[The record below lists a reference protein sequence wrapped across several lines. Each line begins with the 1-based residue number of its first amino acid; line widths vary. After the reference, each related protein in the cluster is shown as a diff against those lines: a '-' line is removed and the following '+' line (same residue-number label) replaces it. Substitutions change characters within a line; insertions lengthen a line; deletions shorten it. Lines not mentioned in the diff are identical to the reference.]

1 MKLEISS
8 FKCGHDAPIYGV
20 VEGIIEQSGTPYF
33 CFKDL
38 DENKPT
44 GSIRI
49 RVETIDY
56 FLRRY
61 REEVIRKRKAYEEI
75 EARLAALEAELR
87 GQIASEALQPSPF
100 DQEAQSMAAD

>member
-1 MKLEISS
+1 
-8 FKCGHDAPIYGV
+8 
-20 VEGIIEQSGTPYF
+20 SGTPYF

-38 DENKPT
+38 DENKPS

-61 REEVIRKRKAYEEI
+61 RDEVIRKRKAAEDI
-75 EARLAALEAELR
+75 DAQLAVLEAELR
-87 GQIASEALQPSPF
+87 GPMASTRVRTPPSACLVSG
-100 DQEAQSMAAD
+100 D

>member
-1 MKLEISS
+1 M
-8 FKCGHDAPIYGV
+8 

-61 REEVIRKRKAYEEI
+61 REEVIRKRKATEDI
-75 EARLAALEAELR
+75 EAQLAALEAELR
-87 GQIASEALQPSPF
+87 GQISTDGSQAQLVE
-100 DQEAQSMAAD
+100 QEAQGMAAD

>member
-1 MKLEISS
+1 MKASS
-8 FKCGHDAPIYGV
+8 SSRALRI
-20 VEGIIEQSGTPYF
+20 F

-38 DENKPT
+38 DEDKPS

-61 REEVIRKRKAYEEI
+61 REEVIRKRKAEQDI
-75 EARLAALEAELR
+75 EAQLMALEAELR
-87 GQIASEALQPSPF
+87 GEAKDAVMPSQMEP
-100 DQEAQSMAAD
+100 EAQGMAAD

>member
-1 MKLEISS
+1 MV
-8 FKCGHDAPIYGV
+8 GA
-20 VEGIIEQSGTPYF
+20 GTPYF

-38 DENKPT
+38 DENKPS

-61 REEVIRKRKAYEEI
+61 REEVIRKRKAAEDI
-75 EARLAALEAELR
+75 DTQLAALEAELR
-87 GQIASEALQPSPF
+87 GSMTLGPVRSEREV
-100 DQEAQSMAAD
+100 QEMAAD